1 MNPRPDRRAFLGST
15 AIALCAS
22 ALGTEVV
29 PAKAA
34 AADSNSATGSSGSST
49 FVPFQHVPGP
59 KRLQLADADNSGS
72 VNASPDW
79 MADRLAILNFIT
91 AYPYLIDEG
100 RWNEWF
106 ELFAD
111 DIVFETTVPGLG
123 TIISEGIAPF
133 KAIIDIRYIQ
143 PGKTSTAVR
152 RHTMG
157 NIHVA
162 RQTATMAEV
171 RTYLFISVVPNAD
184 KLEILTSGTYNA
196 TLQKRNGRWLITRW
210 YIELDAGVKPSA
222 MPKGFGDKIRFIPDP
237 RMTGE
242 TPAAASD

>member
-1 MNPRPDRRAFLGST
+1 MNPQLDRRAFLGST
-15 AIALCAS
+15 AIALGVS
-22 ALGTEVV
+22 ALGSEIV
-29 PAKAA
+29 PAMANAA
-34 AADSNSATGSSGSST
+34 TDAGAAGSPGSST
-49 FVPFQHVPGP
+49 FVPFQNVPGP
-59 KRLQLADADNSGS
+59 KRLPVAKADSSGA
-72 VNASPDW
+72 VDANPQW

-100 RWNEWF
+100 RWDEWF
-106 ELFAD
+106 KLFAD
-111 DIVFETTVPGLG
+111 DLVFETTVPGLG
-123 TIISEGIAPF
+123 TIISHGIAAF

-162 RQTATMAEV
+162 QQTSTMAEV

-184 KLEILTSGTYNA
+184 RLEILTSGTYNA
-196 TLQKRNGRWLITRW
+196 TLHKRNGRWIITRW

-222 MPKGFGDKIRFIPDP
+222 MPTGFGDKIRFIPDP
-237 RMTGE
+237 RNAGE
-242 TPAAASD
+242 TPTSAGD